1 MDIGIIGVGNILM
14 QDEGIGPKVAEFL
27 KDNYTFDPDI
37 EIIDGG
43 TLGLEL
49 LPYIEKYKKLIIVD
63 VVDFGK
69 EPGFI
74 KILKGEEIP
83 PYLRTKLSAHHV
95 GVQDLIEV
103 ARIMNFLPEEL
114 VLVGIQPESIDLGL
128 DLTPTLADK
137 LKELINEVLEILSMW
152 GIKCALR
159 CHQK

>member
-69 EPGFI
+69 EPGFV
-74 KILKGEEIP
+74 KILRGEEIP

-114 VLVGIQPESIDLGL
+114 VLIGIQPESIDLGL

-137 LKELINEVLEILSMW
+137 LKELINEVLKILSMW

>member
-74 KILKGEEIP
+74 KILRGEEIP

-114 VLVGIQPESIDLGL
+114 VLIGIQPQSIDLGL

-137 LKELINEVLEILSMW
+137 LKELINEVLKILSMW

>member
-69 EPGFI
+69 KPGFI
-74 KILKGEEIP
+74 KILRGEEIP

-137 LKELINEVLEILSMW
+137 LKELINEVLKILSMW